1 MQHLCLLSSCCGD
14 SALTSKSDLERSN
27 MMREHMVLFAVAI
40 GVSANCFMH
49 SVRKADR
56 LYYPRRQNM
65 VETPND
71 Q

>member
-1 MQHLCLLSSCCGD
+1 
-14 SALTSKSDLERSN
+14 

-65 VETPND
+65 VETPNE